1 MAIGRSLTEP
11 EFDMDQQLS
20 LFLRDE
26 VLTWYNIHQ
35 RAPQVDHTFRE
46 EVAAMV
52 DGVVKRAE
60 MLACK
65 VDRENEP
72 KSTSVALA
80 PVNKISNLISSAT
93 NPASLAQMSEN
104 YHAWF

>member
-1 MAIGRSLTEP
+1 MREGKQSQLTFSLQ
-11 EFDMDQQLS
+11 FDMDQQLS

-65 VDRENEP
+65 VDRENV
-72 KSTSVALA
+72 STD
-80 PVNKISNLISSAT
+80 
-93 NPASLAQMSEN
+93 
-104 YHAWF
+104 